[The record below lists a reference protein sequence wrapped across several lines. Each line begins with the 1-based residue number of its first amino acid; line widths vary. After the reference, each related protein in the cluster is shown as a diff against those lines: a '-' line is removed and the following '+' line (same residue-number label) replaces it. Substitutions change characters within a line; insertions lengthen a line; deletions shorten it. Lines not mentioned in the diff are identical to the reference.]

1 MIIYSHLQNQDNRH
15 QAWELWQLHLIVTV
29 TKFASV
35 TINFSEDADDF
46 HSTNSSIF
54 QHWCLWI
61 TFFYYNEP
69 HFHRKGVNSVHRHMH
84 ITQFKYV
91 QIAPRQYFP
100 VGALRITWFYLCILS
115 SHKSN
120 KIILWAWPS
129 VSCVCKIESKQVKG
143 KRTKVKEK

>member
-1 MIIYSHLQNQDNRH
+1 MIIYSHLQNQDNKHENSGNYTSLWLLQNLLQLPLTSLKMLMIFILRTLVSFSTGVC
-15 QAWELWQLHLIVTV
+15 ELL
-29 TKFASV
+29 
-35 TINFSEDADDF
+35 
-46 HSTNSSIF
+46 
-54 QHWCLWI
+54 
-61 TFFYYNEP
+61 FFYYNEP

-120 KIILWAWPS
+120 KIILWPWPS
-129 VSCVCKIESKQVKG
+129 ASCVCKIDSKQVKG